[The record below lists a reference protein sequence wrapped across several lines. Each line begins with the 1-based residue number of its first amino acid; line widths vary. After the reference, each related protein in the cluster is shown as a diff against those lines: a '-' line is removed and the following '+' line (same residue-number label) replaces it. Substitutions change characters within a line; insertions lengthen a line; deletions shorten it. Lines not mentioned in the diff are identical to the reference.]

1 MFYAI
6 HLDQYLSEMHSGN
19 VFHLEEV
26 GRSYRAVIVKC
37 AVRPAKLSP
46 IDLTEDEANAWM
58 FVDVRSDVEKITV
71 RPGNKVYDL
80 LKDRGLEQAP
90 QVLKSTGEVIEGVIK
105 YKYTLTVEDRNNAAK
120 LKEKIQGFIPYN
132 DYAKE

>member
-6 HLDQYLSEMHSGN
+6 HLDQFLSEMQSGN

-26 GRSYRAVIVKC
+26 GRSYRAVLVKC

-46 IDLTEDEANAWM
+46 IDLTEEEANAWA
-58 FVDVRSDVEKITV
+58 FVDVRPEVEKITV
-71 RPGNKVYDL
+71 RPDNRVYDL
-80 LKDRGLEQAP
+80 LKDRGLEQVP
-90 QVLKSTGEVIEGVIK
+90 QTLKSTGEVIEGVIK

-120 LKEKIQGFIPYN
+120 LREKIQGFIPYD
-132 DYAKE
+132 DYAKD